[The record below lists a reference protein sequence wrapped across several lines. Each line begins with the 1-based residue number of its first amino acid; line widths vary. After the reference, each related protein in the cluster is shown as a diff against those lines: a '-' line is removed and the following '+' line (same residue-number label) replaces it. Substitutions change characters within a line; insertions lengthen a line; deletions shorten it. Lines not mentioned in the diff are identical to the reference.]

1 MQPAE
6 GAKINAHEI
15 REGVVYEDPDVT
27 ITAFAVDHRPVEP
40 AFGYRFDSGGKS
52 IVISGDT
59 RPSENLIRH
68 AAGVDVLVH
77 EVYLPEYLD
86 KVDTPEVAARLK
98 HYHSSPEEVGEVA
111 QRAGVKL
118 LVLTHLVPGNE
129 DKAILE
135 RVSKKF
141 SGKVVAGKDLMRF

>member
-1 MQPAE
+1 M
-6 GAKINAHEI
+6 
-15 REGVVYEDPDVT
+15 VYKDADVT
-27 ITAFAVDHRPVEP
+27 ITAFEVDHRPVVP

-68 AAGVDVLVH
+68 ARGVDVRVH

-98 HYHSSPEEVGEVA
+98 AYHSSPEEVGDVA
-111 QRAGVKL
+111 QKAGVKL

-135 RVSKKF
+135 RVSKRF